1 MYKGY
6 VYENFID
13 IMEDFD
19 QTKIDLMAYTK
30 KIDLEE
36 INKYNLP
43 VCTFGTPVK
52 IKNALKSKNSDI
64 YILVSGK
71 TILSSIVDKNEKIEP
86 FEKILNLEE
95 FKIYRKF
102 LDKELV
108 TLDEE
113 IEKEVNSWKFL

>member
-36 INKYNLP
+36 IDKYSLP

-113 IEKEVNSWKFL
+113 IEKEINS

>member
-36 INKYNLP
+36 IDKYNLP

-71 TILSSIVDKNEKIEP
+71 QFYLLLLIKMK
-86 FEKILNLEE
+86 K
-95 FKIYRKF
+95 
-102 LDKELV
+102 
-108 TLDEE
+108 
-113 IEKEVNSWKFL
+113 